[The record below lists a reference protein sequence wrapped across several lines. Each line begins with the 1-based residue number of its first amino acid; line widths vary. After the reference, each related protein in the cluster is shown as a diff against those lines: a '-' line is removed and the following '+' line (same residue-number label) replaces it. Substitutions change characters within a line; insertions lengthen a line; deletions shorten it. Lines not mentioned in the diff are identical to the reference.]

1 MAAQKVSLM
10 GLLLE
15 IKKVLL
21 MADQK
26 VSQMGLLLEIKKALM
41 MADQKVLQM
50 DLLLAIKT
58 VSLLKVLLM
67 ELPLVMTKLLCF
79 VDQMELPMGMR

>member
-1 MAAQKVSLM
+1 
-10 GLLLE
+10 
-15 IKKVLL
+15 

-26 VSQMGLLLEIKKALM
+26 VSQMGLLSEIKKALM

-58 VSLLKVLLM
+58 VSLLKVLLTKM
-67 ELPLVMTKLLCF
+67 PLEMTKLLCF

>member
-10 GLLLE
+10 GLLL
-15 IKKVLL
+15 
-21 MADQK
+21 ADQK
-26 VSQMGLLLEIKKALM
+26 VSQRGLLSEGMMALM
-41 MADQKVLQM
+41 MAYQKVFQM

-58 VSLLKVLLM
+58 VSLLKILQM

-79 VDQMELPMGMR
+79 LDQMELPMGILLIKLKV

>member
-1 MAAQKVSLM
+1 
-10 GLLLE
+10 
-15 IKKVLL
+15 
-21 MADQK
+21 
-26 VSQMGLLLEIKKALM
+26 M

-67 ELPLVMTKLLCF
+67 KMPLEMTKLLCF
-79 VDQMELPMGMR
+79 VDQMELPMCMR